1 MVVECPWTMVLDVA
15 DTPVFNSLTI
25 IGTLKF
31 DDSIAHTTLKSKSI
45 YVKGGQLLAGTPE
58 KDFSKK
64 ITIEI
69 HGESTSP
76 DTLVDDYV
84 IGSNK
89 NFIVTGRLALY
100 APIPTIVKTRLQA
113 YADKGTTQLSVT
125 DSTGWKAGDTVV
137 VTASAESYFEDEY
150 KVISSVSGNV
160 ITLTE
165 GLAYDHYGNATR
177 MMSINGEVD
186 MRASVGLISRNIKV
200 ETMGDSRGATVI
212 IAGSRIKDPATNE
225 MK

>member
-1 MVVECPWTMVLDVA
+1 M
-15 DTPVFNSLTI
+15 
-25 IGTLKF
+25 
-31 DDSIAHTTLKSKSI
+31 
-45 YVKGGQLLAGTPE
+45 AGTPD
-58 KDFSKK
+58 KPFSKK
-64 ITIEI
+64 ISIEI

-89 NFIVTGRLALY
+89 NLIVTGRLALY
-100 APIPTIVKTRLQA
+100 GPLPKIAKTRLGA
-113 YADKGTTQLSVT
+113 YADKGATQLTVT

-150 KVISSVSGNV
+150 KVIASVADKV

-165 GLAYDHYGNATR
+165 GLAHDHYGNATR

-186 MRASVGLISRNIKV
+186 MRASVGLISRDIQIVTK
-200 ETMGDSRGATVI
+200 GDFRGATVI
-212 IAGSRIKDPATNE
+212 IAGSRLKDPAT
-225 MK
+225 